1 MDSSSE
7 QLEASLRV
15 LFPRCA
21 GLDVHK
27 DTIVACRLARNINGK
42 RVIEIR
48 TFGTTTADILAL
60 AEWLEM
66 AEVTHVAMES
76 TGVYW
81 RPIWNLLEGFFTLIL
96 VNPRDVK
103 QVPGRKTDTNDAQWI
118 AELLEHGLLRASFV
132 PPAPQ
137 RALREMTRMR
147 STFVRQRAELVNR
160 VQKILETANIKLS
173 SVATDVLGVS
183 GRAMIEAMVSGE
195 TDPKVLAAKAVGRLR
210 NKSEA
215 LEKALHGK
223 VEEHHRVILE
233 QLLAL
238 IDALDKSIVALDE
251 KIEAACG
258 RIEQG
263 GVPFKEAVV
272 RLDTIPGVARVTA
285 ELLVSEIGTDMSR
298 FPTAEHVCAW
308 AGVAPGNNE
317 SAGKRRSGR
326 TRNGNR
332 ALKIGLTLAAHSAA
346 RTKNTYLSAL
356 YRRIAARRGKKR
368 AIMAVAHAIL
378 KMAYYMIVRG
388 TDYHELGA
396 DYFDKLKPKNA
407 AKRLITRLQNM
418 GYTVSGGPEPMAIA
432 A

>member
-1 MDSSSE
+1 MDTIGE
-7 QLEASLRV
+7 LREASLRV
-15 LFPRCA
+15 INPRCA

-27 DTIVACRLARNINGK
+27 DTVVACRLARDIGGK

-60 AEWLEM
+60 LEWLEM

-81 RPIWNLLEGFFTLIL
+81 RPIWNLLEGNFELIL

-103 QVPGRKTDTNDAQWI
+103 QVPGRKTDANDAQWI

-132 PPAPQ
+132 PPASQ

-147 STFVRQRAELVNR
+147 STLVHQRAELVNR
-160 VQKILETANIKLS
+160 VQKILETANIKLG

-183 GRAMIEAMVSGE
+183 GRAMIDAMVSGE

-210 NKSEA
+210 KKSDA
-215 LEKALHGK
+215 LEKALEGK
-223 VEEHHRVILE
+223 VEEHHRLILE

-238 IDALDKSIVALDE
+238 IDGFDKSIDALDE
-251 KIEAACG
+251 KIDAACG
-258 RIEQG
+258 KIEQAG
-263 GVPFKEAVV
+263 IPFSRAVAH
-272 RLDTIPGVARVTA
+272 LDTIPGVGTDTA
-285 ELLVSEIGTDMSR
+285 KVMVSEMGTDMSR
-298 FPTAEHVCAW
+298 FPTADHACAW
-308 AGVAPGNNE
+308 TGVAPGNNE

-326 TRNGNR
+326 TRPGNR
-332 ALKIGLTLAAHSAA
+332 SLKTALVVAAHSAA

-356 YRRIAARRGKKR
+356 YRRVAARRGKKR
-368 AIMAVAHAIL
+368 AIVAVAHAIL
-378 KMAYYMIVRG
+378 KMAYHMIIRD

-396 DYFDKLKPKNA
+396 DYFDKLKPKNT
-407 AKRLITRLQNM
+407 AKRLITRLTSL
-418 GYTVSGGPEPMAIA
+418 GYTVSRGPETMPVA